1 MARRLSNIVHN
12 RQSILLLTV
21 KTNSVNHPRCLSH
34 SSSLVLARPLVP
46 SRSGGRAN
54 RAVIS
59 GPKSDA
65 CRGAQMIVVRP
76 LFAGRSS
83 CNFSGR
89 GYGLRGGDPAPNPG
103 LSNPWGA
110 SRRLAVPRIAQRG
123 PLALRLEGLRQAGG
137 GRPAHCSPLGSGRA
151 AVRHL
156 STSSW
161 RNPAAVGSA
170 QRRGLVRAELR
181 SAEISREKPLQPPFE
196 WQPAAPREFLERCDH
211 GAPTPSIIRA
221 RVRRATR
228 AARSGLGGS
237 PASA

>member
-34 SSSLVLARPLVP
+34 SSSLVLAPPLVP

-103 LSNPWGA
+103 LSNP
-110 SRRLAVPRIAQRG
+110 
-123 PLALRLEGLRQAGG
+123 
-137 GRPAHCSPLGSGRA
+137 
-151 AVRHL
+151 
-156 STSSW
+156 
-161 RNPAAVGSA
+161 
-170 QRRGLVRAELR
+170 
-181 SAEISREKPLQPPFE
+181 
-196 WQPAAPREFLERCDH
+196 
-211 GAPTPSIIRA
+211 
-221 RVRRATR
+221 
-228 AARSGLGGS
+228 
-237 PASA
+237 

>member
-34 SSSLVLARPLVP
+34 SSSLVLAPPLVP

-156 STSSW
+156 STSSE
-161 RNPAAVGSA
+161 
-170 QRRGLVRAELR
+170 AE
-181 SAEISREKPLQPPFE
+181 SR
-196 WQPAAPREFLERCDH
+196 
-211 GAPTPSIIRA
+211 
-221 RVRRATR
+221 
-228 AARSGLGGS
+228 RSGLCAAPWAGPRRASKRRNQPGKAAAASLRMAAGGS
-237 PASA
+237 AGISRTVRPRGAHTQPHPRTGAPGDSRSSFGARR